1 MIISHTTPN
10 LLKKKK
16 IDVLKIKN
24 LHASKDTNKKVKR
37 QVTEREKN
45 VQVID
50 LIWNLIWNIE
60 QKEKQPS

>member
-24 LHASKDTNKKVKR
+24 LHASKDANKKVKR

>member
-1 MIISHTTPN
+1 MMISHTTPN

-24 LHASKDTNKKVKR
+24 LYASKDTNKKAKR
-37 QVTEREKN
+37 HVTKREKN